1 MAFKID
7 DFTTALV
14 GDGARPNLFQ
24 VSIPNMPGG
33 FPENNGAT
41 STSLNSTSAPRALQ
55 FLAKSAQ
62 LPGST
67 IGTVPMYYFGRE
79 VKLAGNRTFADWTIT
94 VVNDENFII
103 RNSIEQWMNY
113 INGNQTNVR
122 GIPGGAGAPGVLNG
136 TTGLGPYTVDANVFQ
151 YSKFGNG
158 QPSYG
163 QDAGVGA
170 IKAYKFVG
178 MFPVDLSPIDLDW
191 GSNDSVEEF
200 TVTFAYQYWIS
211 DTTPTDTGASLVVGQ

>member
-24 VSIPNMPGG
+24 ISIPNMPLGLTNTTTG
-33 FPENNGAT
+33 SNAAT
-41 STSLNSTSAPRALQ
+41 APRALQ

-67 IGTVPMYYFGRE
+67 IATVPMYYFGRE

-94 VVNDENFII
+94 VVNDENFLI

-122 GIPGGAGAPGVLNG
+122 SVPGAAGGPSQIGT

-158 QPSYG
+158 TPTAS

-170 IKAYKFVG
+170 LKAYKFVG

>member
-24 VSIPNMPGG
+24 VSIPNMPVGISG
-33 FPENNGAT
+33 
-41 STSLNSTSAPRALQ
+41 SSQSLNSTTAPRALQ

-67 IGTVPMYYFGRE
+67 LGTVPMYYFGRE
-79 VKLAGNRTFADWTIT
+79 VKLAGNRTFADWTVTI
-94 VVNDENFII
+94 VNDENFLI

-122 GIPGGAGAPGVLNG
+122 GTGQTAGSPQQIGSTSG
-136 TTGLGPYTVDANVFQ
+136 YGPYTCDANVYQ

-158 QPSYG
+158 TPTAQ

-170 IKAYKFVG
+170 IKAYRFVG

-211 DTTPTDTGASLVVGQ
+211 NTTPTDTGTPLVVGQ

>member
-1 MAFKID
+1 MAFQIN

-24 VSIPNMPGG
+24 ISIPNLVNGLTL
-33 FPENNGAT
+33 GAT
-41 STSLNSTSAPRALQ
+41 AIGANANSPGRALQ

-67 IGTVPMYYFGRE
+67 LGTVPMYYFGRE

-94 VVNDENFII
+94 VINDENFMI

-113 INGNQTNVR
+113 INSHQGNTR
-122 GIPGGAGAPGVLNG
+122 GAPGANPAINAAA
-136 TTGLGPYTVDANVFQ
+136 TTGISSYTVDAEVHQ
-151 YSKFGNG
+151 YSKFGG
-158 QPSYG
+158 QNMTTDP
-163 QDAGVGA
+163 
-170 IKAYKFVG
+170 IKSYKFVG

-200 TVTFAYQYWIS
+200 TVTFAYQFWEA
-211 DTTPTDTGASLVVGQ
+211 TTTS